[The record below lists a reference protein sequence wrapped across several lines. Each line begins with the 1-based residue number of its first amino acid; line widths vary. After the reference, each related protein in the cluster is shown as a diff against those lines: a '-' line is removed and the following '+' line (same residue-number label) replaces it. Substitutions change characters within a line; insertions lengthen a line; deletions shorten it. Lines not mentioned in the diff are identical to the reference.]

1 MIYLKAAGVWLIVA
15 VVAVF
20 AVSSSGMIEVAANR
34 EHSGPVGW
42 ILETAREASVERQ
55 AASIDVP
62 ELDSPDMQLAGIN
75 DFDAMCVGC
84 HGGPGKERSSAGRG
98 LNPIAPDLAT
108 VATERT
114 AAEIYWATRNGI
126 RMTGMPAWSASHD
139 DQSLWPV
146 VSFISMRLPDL
157 DADGYAAM
165 LAEATGHGHHSGDS
179 GSHTEDDGEPHE
191 HGNGADQANDPAAAA
206 AEEHDHSTHEH

>member
-1 MIYLKAAGVWLIVA
+1 MSFLKAAAAWLVIA

-20 AVSSSGMIEVAANR
+20 AVAASGMIDVAANR
-34 EHSGPVGW
+34 KHSGLVGW
-42 ILETAREASVERQ
+42 FLETTREASVERQ
-55 AASIDVP
+55 AASIEVP
-62 ELDSPDMQLAGIN
+62 ELNDPELQLAGIN
-75 DFDAMCVGC
+75 DFDAMCAGC

-98 LNPIAPDLAT
+98 LNPIAPDLAK
-108 VATERT
+108 VAAERN

-146 VSFISMRLPDL
+146 VSFISTRLPDL

-165 LAEATGHGHHSGDS
+165 LAAATGHGHHSGDS
-179 GSHTEDDGEPHE
+179 GGHAGDDGEPHE
-191 HGNGADQANDPAAAA
+191 HGDGANPANEPAAPET
-206 AEEHDHSTHEH
+206 EEHDHSTHEH